1 MKVELMKLGVQII
14 TLLITAYLAPAVLSW
29 LAQKSEDARENRVK
43 DWAVKAVRGAEQ
55 VYRDYAKTDPYGI
68 KRRNYAR
75 EIIRRANKRYRM
87 ALTEDD
93 IDALIEA
100 AVQELSIAGTYVL
113 IQEPGQETE
122 GTAEN
127 K

>member
-14 TLLITAYLAPAVLSW
+14 TLLITAYLAPAALDW

-43 DWAVKAVRGAEQ
+43 DWAVKAVRGAER
-55 VYRDYAKTDPYGI
+55 VYRDYAKTDPCGI

-113 IQEPGQETE
+113 IQEPRQETE

>member
-14 TLLITAYLAPAVLSW
+14 TLLITAYLAPAVLDW

-68 KRRNYAR
+68 KRTNYAR

-113 IQEPGQETE
+113 IQEPGQEAE
-122 GTAEN
+122 GAAEN

>member
-14 TLLITAYLAPAVLSW
+14 TLLITAYLAPAVLGW

-55 VYRDYAKTDPYGI
+55 VYRDYAKTDPHGI